1 MVTNNSTTDL
11 GERIQLSV
19 VVTAFNSAETIAV
32 FLHRMSSAVKSFP
45 GISLH
50 QLIVVDDCS
59 DDETLEVASSLS
71 EFIPE
76 LRVVRLSRNRGQQV
90 AASAGV
96 LVSTGDLTLIIDDDG
111 QNPIEEIPALISQCL
126 EPDVDVVIATSEHRR
141 LSRRI
146 TSKLFW
152 SAMRGSRLTAEPE
165 SQLMMRVLSRRV
177 VDAFKEYPE
186 STRTIYGIVRDIGFG
201 VVGHPVKVD
210 SHISGLE
217 TSRYSFM
224 DRFEV
229 FIDTYLTVANRP
241 FAFLLRMSITC
252 GLVGG
257 SFAAVSLFLFAAYR
271 NTQSFLV
278 LLLGLFFLIVSIAVF
293 FLAVIIRLLQL
304 VYIEARRRPLFHVA
318 VDRNFSSRTKG
329 SDI

>member
-1 MVTNNSTTDL
+1 MNHNPTTNRE
-11 GERIQLSV
+11 ERIQLSV

-45 GISLH
+45 QVSLH

-59 DDETLEVASSLS
+59 NDETLEVVSSLG

-76 LRVVRLSRNRGQQV
+76 LRVVRLSRNRGQQI

-96 LVSTGDLTLIIDDDG
+96 LLSTGEFTLLIDDDG

-152 SAMRGSRLTAEPE
+152 SVMRGSRLTREPE
-165 SQLMMRVLSRRV
+165 NQLMMRLLSRRV
-177 VDAFKEYPE
+177 VDAFKGYPE

-210 SHISGLE
+210 SHISGRE
-217 TSRYSFM
+217 VSKYSFI

-229 FIDTYLTVANRP
+229 FIDTYLTDTNRP
-241 FAFLLRMSITC
+241 FAFLLRMSMTF
-252 GLVGG
+252 GFVGG
-257 SFAAVSLFLFAAYR
+257 SVAAVSFLLFATYR

-278 LLLGLFFLIVSIAVF
+278 LLLGSFFLIVSVAVF
-293 FLAVIIRLLQL
+293 FLAVLLRLLQL
-304 VYIEARRRPLFHVA
+304 VFIEVRRRPLFHVA
-318 VDRNFSSRTKG
+318 VDQNFSSRANRL
-329 SDI
+329 DL